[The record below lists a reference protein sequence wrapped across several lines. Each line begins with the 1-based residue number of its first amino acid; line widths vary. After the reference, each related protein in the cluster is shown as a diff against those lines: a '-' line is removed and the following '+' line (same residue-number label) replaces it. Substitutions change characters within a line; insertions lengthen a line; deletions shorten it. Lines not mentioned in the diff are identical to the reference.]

1 MRSGWRKGIH
11 FWFILPGVGIASFA
25 ISYFSHSG
33 GSVTFEE
40 PVGTDVAKGAALY
53 LEYCASCHGEEL
65 EGEVNWH
72 TPKEDGTLPAPPHD
86 ENGHTWHHGDDL
98 LFNYTKLGGQV
109 ALEAAG
115 VSGFQSGMPGFADQ
129 LSDREIRDIL
139 SFIKSSWPEKIREIQ
154 RQRTEGATTTE
165 RAGN

>member
-1 MRSGWRKGIH
+1 MKGIH
-11 FWFILPGVGIASFA
+11 FRFILAGVGVASLA
-25 ISYFSHSG
+25 IIFFSHSS
-33 GSVTFEE
+33 GSVPFEE
-40 PVGTDVAKGAALY
+40 SVGTDEARGAALY

-65 EGEVNWH
+65 EGEMNWH

-86 ENGHTWHHGDDL
+86 ESGHTWHHGDAL

-109 ALEAAG
+109 ALESAG

-139 SFIKSSWPEKIREIQ
+139 AFIKSTWPEKIREIQ
-154 RQRTEGATTTE
+154 RQRTEVATTKE